1 MDQAAGFLKTAAKR
15 AVIANTDM
23 AIRNAKELYEFAET
37 YLASCDIGPSA
48 QLSQRRFF
56 YVDSLDVKG
65 EHDGTHGLHSIA
77 STGNDGTINVR
88 ELSCYCQECIQENY
102 SQCENKSQVEPFRA
116 ISFSSEAG
124 EIESSEIDSSVDDS
138 QVIDTTPLDYTNLIV
153 VDSFFS
159 H

>member
-37 YLASCDIGPSA
+37 YLASRDIGPSA

-56 YVDSLDVKG
+56 YVDSLDVKRD
-65 EHDGTHGLHSIA
+65 HDKEKYSTYCSWNAWPPFLA
-77 STGNDGTINVR
+77 SGNDGKINVR

-124 EIESSEIDSSVDDS
+124 EIESFE
-138 QVIDTTPLDYTNLIV
+138 
-153 VDSFFS
+153 
-159 H
+159 